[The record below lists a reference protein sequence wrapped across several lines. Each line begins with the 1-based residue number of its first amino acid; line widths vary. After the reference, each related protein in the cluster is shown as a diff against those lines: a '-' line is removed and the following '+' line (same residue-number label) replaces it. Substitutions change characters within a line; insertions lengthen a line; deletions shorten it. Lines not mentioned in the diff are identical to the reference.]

1 MIDSTSLF
9 QHSKSSTSDKF
20 SEITGNL
27 RFCRTIKAYEI
38 KRNDVTAV
46 DSKSPI
52 MLEEK
57 QLKQAEMSVLEQAFN
72 EDSAYLKTMT

>member
-1 MIDSTSLF
+1 MIL
-9 QHSKSSTSDKF
+9 
-20 SEITGNL
+20 NL
-27 RFCRTIKAYEI
+27 
-38 KRNDVTAV
+38 VG
-46 DSKSPI
+46 DSKSPM

>member
-1 MIDSTSLF
+1 
-9 QHSKSSTSDKF
+9 
-20 SEITGNL
+20 L

-38 KRNDVTAV
+38 KKNDVTV
-46 DSKSPI
+46 VGDSKSPM

>member
-1 MIDSTSLF
+1 MKLKKI
-9 QHSKSSTSDKF
+9 
-20 SEITGNL
+20 N
-27 RFCRTIKAYEI
+27 
-38 KRNDVTAV
+38 VTAG

>member
-1 MIDSTSLF
+1 VVDSTSLF

-38 KRNDVTAV
+38 KKNDVTAG